1 MGSQRAILPLAA
13 MSRSVFPDAYGV
25 LIRTLID
32 ARQSAGLRQVDL
44 AERLGKQQSFVSK
57 FERGERRLDAVE
69 FLIVARALGADGL
82 SLLRTVAANLPK
94 DAKI

>member
-1 MGSQRAILPLAA
+1 MPQ
-13 MSRSVFPDAYGV
+13 SVFSDAYGV

-69 FLIVARALGADGL
+69 FLIVARALEADGL
-82 SLLRTVAANLPK
+82 SLLRTVASNLPQ